1 MHGQDPGEHTD
12 HLTLRQNKHSSSCL
26 SCWRSTMVASHEISI
41 FLGLLAYTETNP
53 ATHIHIHIHK
63 CVASLALFHLSFM
76 NSLPWCYW
84 YHSWPVEMQR
94 MDNTMEARFGRVVW
108 GEIKKFLDRGSV
120 AEEIINNELE

>member
-1 MHGQDPGEHTD
+1 MWGL
-12 HLTLRQNKHSSSCL
+12 LTMVKSYTSQAETG
-26 SCWRSTMVASHEISI
+26 WRATMVASHEISI